1 MFLGVLFVIFSTQE
15 WHCSNSFLCPL
26 STFLF
31 TFSVLSF
38 SGLYLFFTANIV
50 IELKSFFGSLSLHPK
65 EVDKIMFR
73 WLHVIAWIAVFIIST
88 IFTTIGLP
96 DSVPKNGTNGTN
108 FTSSLPIAN
117 IHPIPI
123 LKVRLYLIFNRINF
137 FILKF
142 KFYFTILVLLL
153 FDKMA
158 YFCIIYLTCVIHA
171 RVDFGRLFWS

>member
-123 LKVRLYLIFNRINF
+123 LKVRVYLIFNRIIF
-137 FILKF
+137 
-142 KFYFTILVLLL
+142 FYF
-153 FDKMA
+153 
-158 YFCIIYLTCVIHA
+158 
-171 RVDFGRLFWS
+171 